1 MYKGFDLVGL
11 VLAVVMIFHVKSEY
25 LNRINPQD

>member
-11 VLAVVMIFHVKSEY
+11 ALAVVMAFHVGSEY
-25 LNRINPQD
+25 LNRINFQD